1 MTPEIAIPL
10 ATFLIVLLMLNRI
23 GSPRQVTVGPDP
35 DVAEARQLIGSK
47 IDEYAEA
54 LALRYLEARAQGG
67 SEDRASSQFA
77 RDIEAFIGTALLRD
91 IEVEHPGLGRAVRE
105 VVTLEREHVYEL
117 MLSPVEAHVS
127 ERGIAD
133 RARGGARFR
142 QSSWRRGRR
151 QMADRRRRGIPGQ
164 SHPRSM
170 ASITDP
176 RAPSARQMRG

>member
-10 ATFLIVLLMLNRI
+10 ATFLIVLLVLNRI

-54 LALRYLEARAQGG
+54 LALQYLEARAQGG
-67 SEDRASSQFA
+67 SEARASSQFA

-91 IEVEHPGLGRAVRE
+91 IEAEHPGLGRAVRE

-117 MLSPVEAHVS
+117 VLSRIEAHVS
-127 ERGIAD
+127 ERGL
-133 RARGGARFR
+133 G
-142 QSSWRRGRR
+142 
-151 QMADRRRRGIPGQ
+151 
-164 SHPRSM
+164 
-170 ASITDP
+170 
-176 RAPSARQMRG
+176 